1 MDSADKKHWW
11 QKKTFWGVVLA
22 VIAGGLAELP
32 PLASIRGM
40 LKAIETAGLALAGYG
55 AVEVGRSYAA
65 AVKQSAGLF
74 KGGGTAAQVK

>member
-74 KGGGTAAQVK
+74 KGGGTAAQAK